1 MSRAT
6 MYFCERCKREFDAPD
21 VDTFKEWHP
30 EVGGNPFELMED
42 YSCPMCGSGIIS
54 EGYQCPVCGHY
65 SDEFMH
71 DECRVKLME
80 QIQASVDIVADDD
93 NQLLYALEDVAN
105 WYLYG

>member
-21 VDTFKEWHP
+21 MDTFKEWHP
-30 EVGGNPFELMED
+30 EVGGNPFELMTD
-42 YSCPMCGSGIIS
+42 YSCPLCGSGIIS

-65 SDEFMH
+65 ADAFMH

>member
-6 MYFCERCKREFDAPD
+6 MYFCEKCHQEFDAPD

-30 EVGGNPFELMED
+30 EVGGNAFELMTE
-42 YSCPMCGSGIIS
+42 SRCPCCDSGFIS
-54 EGYQCPVCGHY
+54 EGYRCPVCGHY
-65 SDEFMH
+65 ADEFMH
-71 DECRVKLME
+71 DECRAKLME
-80 QIQASVDIVADDD
+80 QIRASVDIVADDD